1 MLFLIVSKPLKNPE
15 NPFQT
20 CKSTLQVCAYI
31 YIYIHVCIYI
41 YVCIRICMYVFMY
54 VYMYA
59 MYVCMYVRRVAGFS
73 GALFGN
79 KDWLYSTHS
88 KFFRHMSGFIVH
100 GGLPFICS
108 IGRVRLFYR
117 AQRKSRIAELKQC
130 HMHFLSHLECMCI
143 TLCINIQRVALRMA
157 GKLLCT
163 S

>member
-1 MLFLIVSKPLKNPE
+1 MCV
-15 NPFQT
+15 
-20 CKSTLQVCAYI
+20 YI
-31 YIYIHVCIYI
+31 YIYMCVYI

-54 VYMYA
+54 VYMYLCMYICMHVC